1 MTTTPSLMATD
12 LPGAAWR
19 KSSYSGGNEGQ
30 CIEAADMRTSHGG
43 IAIRDSKNPAGPAL
57 LLPAGAFSTFI
68 AAAATGEL

>member
-1 MTTTPSLMATD
+1 MATD

-30 CIEAADMRTSHGG
+30 CIEAADVRESHDG

-57 LLPAGAFSTFI
+57 LLPAAAFSTFI